1 MQSVQYI
8 VKQIN
13 TTVFQNILI
22 KARVQNHIQINTKK
36 ISILISVVDD
46 LKYHHLYKNMC
57 SPENFI
63 LFYNNIIE

>member
-1 MQSVQYI
+1 M
-8 VKQIN
+8 
-13 TTVFQNILI
+13 
-22 KARVQNHIQINTKK
+22 KAKVQNHIQINTKK

-46 LKYHHLYKNMC
+46 LKYHYLYKKMC